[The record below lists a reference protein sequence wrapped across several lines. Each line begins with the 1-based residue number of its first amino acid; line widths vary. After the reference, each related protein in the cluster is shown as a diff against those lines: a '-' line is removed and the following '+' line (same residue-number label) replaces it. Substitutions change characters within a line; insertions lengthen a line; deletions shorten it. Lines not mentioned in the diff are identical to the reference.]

1 MSPVKSSPT
10 EIDWARL
17 AVLIDGEGYIGIAT
31 AFSTKRR
38 WARPHLYLDVRVTN
52 TDPRVSEWCVTH
64 FGGKVYVNKRNKNKN
79 PKWSLAFHWAVSCNK
94 AEAILRGCL
103 PYFLIKREQ
112 ADVALA
118 FQATIDRAK
127 SNGCKGVP
135 TEHVLKQIELRNTLQ
150 KLKGTSSRGDG
161 VNKALGDYLRR
172 VSNSD
177 EISGQVN

>member
-1 MSPVKSSPT
+1 MSPVKRSPT

-31 AFSTKRR
+31 AFSKKMK
-38 WARPHLYLDVRVTN
+38 WARPHLYLDVRITN
-52 TDPRVSEWCVTH
+52 TDPRISDWCVSK
-64 FGGKVYVNKRNKNKN
+64 FGGKVYINKRKAGME
-79 PKWSLAFHWAVSCNK
+79 KWSDTFHWSVSCNK

-112 ADVALA
+112 AEVALA
-118 FQATIDRAK
+118 FQSTIDRAK

-135 TEHVLKQIELRNTLQ
+135 REHVLKQVELRNTLQ
-150 KLKGTSSRGDG
+150 QMKGKSSRGNG
-161 VNKALGDYLRR
+161 VNRALDEYLRG

-177 EISGQVN
+177 ETSGQIN